1 MDAKISAKTDTKTTR
16 RSKQGISHPFPEPPA
31 PGAALEVASGVYW
44 LRMPLP
50 FALDHVNLWLL
61 EDGAGWSAVDCGFAL
76 DETRQAWR
84 QIFAGVMQGRPMRRL
99 FVTHHHPD
107 HLGLAA
113 WLAGRWRA
121 EIAMTAGEWRAARAA
136 FEGVTTDPEAWI
148 AFFRSHGLAETH
160 DATIRSR
167 GPTYRRGVPE
177 LPDAVQHMA
186 EGDELAIDGRSWRV
200 IVGQGHA
207 PEHASLYCRE
217 LNVLI
222 AGDQIL
228 PRITP
233 NISVRHYE
241 PEGDPLGVY
250 LASLEKFRA
259 LPAGTFV
266 LPSHDLPFVG
276 LSARLDGLLRH
287 HEARL
292 KTVLAACA
300 EPISAADLIPYL
312 FKRKLDAHGLSFA
325 MGESLAHAQYLAHRG
340 RLARV
345 TGADGIFRFVRK
357 ERG

>member
-1 MDAKISAKTDTKTTR
+1 MSR
-16 RSKQGISHPFPEPPA
+16 PFPEPPA

-61 EDGAGWSAVDCGFAL
+61 EDGGGWTAVDCGFAL
-76 DETRQAWR
+76 DETRAAWR
-84 QIFAGVMQGRPMRRL
+84 QIFAGPMRGRPMRRL
-99 FVTHHHPD
+99 IVTHHHPD

-113 WLAGRWRA
+113 WLADRWGA
-121 EIAMTAGEWRAARAA
+121 ETLMTAREWRAARAA

-148 AFFRSHGLAETH
+148 AFFRGHGLAERH
-160 DATIRSR
+160 DASIRSR
-167 GPTYRRGVPE
+167 GPTYLRGVPE
-177 LPDAVQHMA
+177 LPASVDHMG
-186 EGDELAIDGRSWRV
+186 EGDELAIDRRSWRV
-200 IVGQGHA
+200 IVGRGHA
-207 PEHASLYCRE
+207 PAHASLFCRE

-241 PEGDPLGVY
+241 PEGDPLGLY
-250 LASLEKFRA
+250 LASLEQFHA
-259 LPAGTFV
+259 LPADTLV

-292 KTVLAACA
+292 ETVLAACA
-300 EPISAADLIPYL
+300 EPISAAELIPHL

-325 MGESLAHAQYLAHRG
+325 MGESLAHAHYLLHRG
-340 RLARV
+340 RLERIE
-345 TGADGIFRFVRK
+345 GADGIYRFVRK
-357 ERG
+357 QKG